1 MAFNLVLLLIGV
13 FACATAPIMIQM
25 SVTPPVLMAGLR
37 MAVAVAVLSPLFVR
51 DLARAGKSFAR
62 RDLRH
67 ALLPGA
73 ILALHFISWIIG
85 ARMTEAANCS
95 LIVNMVP
102 IAMPFFMFFM
112 IREKITRP
120 ELAGTV
126 LAVAGVVL
134 LAAADK
140 NVSAAHFQGDMI
152 CLISML
158 FLTYYLALSRK
169 YRHVGSIWLYVVPVY
184 AVGSAVCLLAA
195 AVLPAT
201 VLPGGPVTWETFT
214 TREVLLIL
222 GLGVI
227 PTVVGHSTLNY
238 CMRHM
243 RGQVVS
249 ILSLFQ
255 FVFVGIMAY
264 LIWRKLPIWALYPAC
279 ALLITGAVI
288 VLKHQPG
295 ADNTS
300 PAPSTNT
307 PPTPPGSAPGGTP
320 GHDSP
325 PTGSTPTRK
334 CRGDEV

>member
-13 FACATAPIMIQM
+13 FACATAAIMIQM
-25 SVTPPVLMAGLR
+25 TATPPVLMAGLR
-37 MAVAVAVLSPLFVR
+37 MLVAVAILAPLFVR
-51 DLARAGKSFAR
+51 DLARSGGRFSP
-62 RDLRH
+62 RDLGR

-73 ILALHFISWIIG
+73 MLALHFVSWIAG

-112 IREKITRP
+112 IRERITRA

-126 LAVAGVVL
+126 LAIAGVVL

-152 CLISML
+152 CLLAML

-184 AVGSAVCLLAA
+184 AVGAAVCLL
-195 AVLPAT
+195 VAT
-201 VLPGGPVTWETFT
+201 VFPGGPVTWETFT
-214 TREVLLIL
+214 RDEILLIL
-222 GLGVI
+222 GLGLI
-227 PTVVGHSTLNY
+227 PTVIGHSTLNY

-264 LIWRKLPIWALYPAC
+264 FIWGKLPIWALYPAC

-288 VLKHQPG
+288 VLKYHRTGNG
-295 ADNTS
+295 A
-300 PAPSTNT
+300 A
-307 PPTPPGSAPGGTP
+307 G
-320 GHDSP
+320 
-325 PTGSTPTRK
+325 
-334 CRGDEV
+334 E